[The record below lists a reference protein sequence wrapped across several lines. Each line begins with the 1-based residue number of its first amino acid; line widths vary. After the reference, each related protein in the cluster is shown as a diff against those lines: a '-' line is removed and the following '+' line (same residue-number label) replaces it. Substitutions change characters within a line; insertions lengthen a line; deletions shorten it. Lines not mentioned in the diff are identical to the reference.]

1 MLQSEKV
8 DFKRFYK
15 FKNIQKWY
23 FIHDFFSGTGVP
35 CLIETN
41 QLCVLRYWKRA
52 KNV

>member
-23 FIHDFFSGTGVP
+23 FIHDFFSGFRVIIMITADSNDEIR
-35 CLIETN
+35 L
-41 QLCVLRYWKRA
+41 
-52 KNV
+52 